1 MNDPISFSHKRR
13 NYVINLGENR
23 VKIALNVK
31 ISKKKKKKMC
41 ITCKLHNNMIDL
53 WRHKPKISANS
64 APLMLIKPMILIHI
78 FIGLG
83 SHDFTVTQK
92 D

>member
-31 ISKKKKKKMC
+31 ISKKKKNVHHLQ
-41 ITCKLHNNMIDL
+41 TSQQYD
-53 WRHKPKISANS
+53 R
-64 APLMLIKPMILIHI
+64 PLE
-78 FIGLG
+78 
-83 SHDFTVTQK
+83 T
-92 D
+92 

>member
-31 ISKKKKKKMC
+31 ISKKKKKKNVHHLQ
-41 ITCKLHNNMIDL
+41 TSQQYD
-53 WRHKPKISANS
+53 R
-64 APLMLIKPMILIHI
+64 PLE
-78 FIGLG
+78 
-83 SHDFTVTQK
+83 T
-92 D
+92 

>member
-31 ISKKKKKKMC
+31 ISKKKKKNVHHLQ
-41 ITCKLHNNMIDL
+41 TSQQYD
-53 WRHKPKISANS
+53 R
-64 APLMLIKPMILIHI
+64 PLE
-78 FIGLG
+78 
-83 SHDFTVTQK
+83 T
-92 D
+92 